1 MDIRFIDQIGCG
13 LNVLNQPPIL
23 SLFQIDPRPNSKL
36 TMENMAATIMSIF
49 GRMWGEFMEARSFEP
64 FMELYLERW
73 IHSYVTRSLHTHIL
87 ISLYFQSVHSDQ
99 LVTLDTV
106 TPSIK

>member
-1 MDIRFIDQIGCG
+1 
-13 LNVLNQPPIL
+13 
-23 SLFQIDPRPNSKL
+23 
-36 TMENMAATIMSIF
+36 
-49 GRMWGEFMEARSFEP
+49 MEARSFEP

-73 IHSYVTRSLHTHIL
+73 IHSYVTRSLHTRIL

-106 TPSIK
+106 TPSIKVRIVGLTPEYGMLRTVPEDWRLGQEPIDLRPDGNSFDMMAGLIKTK